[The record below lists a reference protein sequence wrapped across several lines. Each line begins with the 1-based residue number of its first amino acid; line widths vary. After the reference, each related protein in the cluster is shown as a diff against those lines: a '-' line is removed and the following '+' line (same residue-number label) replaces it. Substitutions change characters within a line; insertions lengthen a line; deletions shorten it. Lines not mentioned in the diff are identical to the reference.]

1 MANIF
6 LLEAAS
12 LFLGDADPTAAKHL
26 TLDSLALPELEYVT
40 VDHHGGGAAGEIS
53 MSMNSIRKI
62 EPTFKLAG
70 FDADSYRLFTAGAGA
85 PTKYTA
91 YGVLRS
97 KQDGK
102 ALQAK
107 TVITGVL
114 GRLAPDAF
122 DRSQKLGHD
131 HRIVE
136 VTPYELMVAG
146 EEWFYW
152 DYFTTKR
159 RRLGIDELA
168 EVRTMLGLQ

>member
-6 LLEAAS
+6 LMEAAN
-12 LFLGDADPTAAKHL
+12 LFLGDADPSASKHL
-26 TLDSLALPELEYVT
+26 SLDSLALPELEYVT

-53 MSMNSIRKI
+53 LSMNTLRKI

-70 FDADSYRLFTAGAGA
+70 FDIDSYRMFAIGAGK
-85 PTKYTA
+85 PDRYTA

-107 TVITGVL
+107 AVISGVL
-114 GRLAPDAF
+114 GRVAPDAF
-122 DRSQKLGHD
+122 ERGQKLGHD

-136 VTPYELMVAG
+136 VTHYELIVGG
-146 EEWFYW
+146 EEWFMY
-152 DYFTTKR
+152 DYFTTTR
-159 RRLGIDELA
+159 RRLGVDELA